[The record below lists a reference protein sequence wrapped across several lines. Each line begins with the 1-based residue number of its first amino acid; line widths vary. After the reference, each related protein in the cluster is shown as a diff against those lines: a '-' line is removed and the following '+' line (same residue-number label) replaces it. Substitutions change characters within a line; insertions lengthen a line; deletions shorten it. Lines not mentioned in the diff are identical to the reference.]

1 MNMQRNQINCGNC
14 CQETVMTPSSY
25 YEDGSQ
31 RLLCSY
37 CEQDGGV
44 LHTCAHDVRRPTWL
58 PLLMAGIDIVCPE
71 CKAAYDL
78 GIRIEPVNSQ
88 AGQTLQ
94 NIGLLVGAVILVKAV
109 FDLLNG
115 RERRR

>member
-1 MNMQRNQINCGNC
+1 
-14 CQETVMTPSSY
+14 
-25 YEDGSQ
+25 
-31 RLLCSY
+31 
-37 CEQDGGV
+37 
-44 LHTCAHDVRRPTWL
+44 
-58 PLLMAGIDIVCPE
+58 MAGIDIVCPE